1 MTPLTDTREA
11 EEFFRKDEATRV
23 EKYDKDRNQRHTD
36 FVTFV
41 ETQVTRGVESA
52 RSQYWDIAPLVQ
64 ESLEKIPESLSN
76 VVPIVPPEDTY
87 ERTRRRGAGD
97 VDGGDGADAQ
107 APKPQQQ
114 EPLLYL
120 QRKMKFARDAVY
132 TVVEAQTELLC
143 LLHDVKSRGEV
154 EEERLMKDLK
164 EKVGM
169 VEEEWNAGLGALF
182 EQVQKRVDAEV
193 ERRNLGTV
201 PEIRES

>member
-36 FVTFV
+36 FVAFV
-41 ETQVTRGVESA
+41 EMQVTRGVESA

-76 VVPIVPPEDTY
+76 VIPIVPPEDTY
-87 ERTRRRGAGD
+87 ERTRRRGAPGD
-97 VDGGDGADAQ
+97 VEGGDTAET
-107 APKPQQQ
+107 KPQQQ

-120 QRKMKFARDAVY
+120 QRKMKFARDAIY

-169 VEEEWNAGLGALF
+169 VEEEWNAGLGSLF
-182 EQVQKRVDAEV
+182 ETVQKRVDAEV
-193 ERRNLGTV
+193 ERRELGTV